1 MLVELEKDDIINLI
15 KNTSPPY
22 ALINEFE
29 EKKYGSLCG
38 GFAEKWKWNCSK
50 LLELSETDLYAIYQ
64 KLKKMNKGG
73 DLL

>member
-29 EKKYGSLCG
+29 EKK
-38 GFAEKWKWNCSK
+38 
-50 LLELSETDLYAIYQ
+50 
-64 KLKKMNKGG
+64 
-73 DLL
+73 